1 MSTVGAPCPAAS
13 SVSKIDD
20 AVTEQRAVVVYNCNR
35 LGRTANPPGFSL
47 SDWFRPR
54 RRR

>member
-1 MSTVGAPCPAAS
+1 MATVSVPCPAAS
-13 SVSKIDD
+13 SVGKIDD
-20 AVTEQRAVVVYNCNR
+20 DVTEQRTVVVYTCNR